1 MKIPYAQKQAL
12 SHNDF
17 EAPYLTDFNEK
28 NHVSNFFMEI

>member
-1 MKIPYAQKQAL
+1 MQIPYTQKQAL

-28 NHVSNFFMEI
+28 NHVSNFLMKI